1 MRPPEASPA
10 TALAAQPPPSA
21 EPPAA
26 AAEAASAAAER
37 GTPST
42 PPQDPAPSAVAP
54 AAGPEAAPAR
64 LADTAREQGGP
75 ERELARLGLY
85 SRRLT
90 DGTVHVNLRRLVP
103 FDFNSADVRPE
114 SRPFLD
120 RLAEVLRQLDG
131 FVVRIVGLTDDSGT
145 RDYNAQ
151 LSRRRAEAVAAY
163 LRQQG
168 VPADRLRAE
177 GRGAGEPPAEVS
189 GIADGGA
196 DRRRIELYIQP
207 LANGR
212 A

>member
-1 MRPPEASPA
+1 MTVEPALADKPLPAEPEPNPVLDGTRPQSAALVASARETPAAPVASPQES
-10 TALAAQPPPSA
+10 TSLRP
-21 EPPAA
+21 
-26 AAEAASAAAER
+26 ASARQE
-37 GTPST
+37 S
-42 PPQDPAPSAVAP
+42 PA
-54 AAGPEAAPAR
+54 
-64 LADTAREQGGP
+64 P
-75 ERELARLGLY
+75 ERELARLGVSL
-85 SRRLT
+85 SRLA
-90 DGTVHVNLRRLVP
+90 DGTVHVNLRRQVP
-103 FDFNSADVRPE
+103 FDFNSAEVRPE

-120 RLAEVLRQLDG
+120 RLAEALRRLDG
-131 FVVRIVGLTDDSGT
+131 FVVRVVGLTDDSGT

-177 GRGAGEPPAEVS
+177 GRGVGEPTAEIG

-207 LANGR
+207 LTNGR